1 MNKFNFYPLL
11 FLIIIAVSGCGGS
24 DDTAVISGVNRAPI
38 ANAGTD
44 QSVFTGATVILDGS
58 ASSDADGDMLGYKWT
73 LQLQPAGSSSFLSTA
88 TEFNP
93 SFVADVDGSYRISLV
108 VNDGIVDSSADTV
121 VVTASATGP
130 TGSIAAGK
138 VKYDA
143 DCASCHAAGTYDVT
157 TSSGANDL
165 YDKGELLITDIS
177 SYAPSKKS
185 GVVDL
190 TDQEIQDLYAFLED
204 PATNAP

>member
-1 MNKFNFYPLL
+1 MHKLNLYPLL
-11 FLIIIAVSGCGGS
+11 FLMLTAVSGCGGS
-24 DDTAVISGVNRAPI
+24 EDTAVISGGNTAPV
-38 ANAGTD
+38 ANAGAD

-58 ASSDADGDMLGYKWT
+58 ASSDADGDAIGYKWSM
-73 LQLQPAGSSSFLSTA
+73 QSQPVGSTSFLSTA

-93 SFVADVDGSYRISLV
+93 SFVADVDGSYTVSLV
-108 VNDGIVDSSADTV
+108 VNDGTLDSPADTV

-165 YDKGELLITDIS
+165 YNKGELLITDIS